1 MTGGAAKSISGI
13 FLRGAQAGSVFV
25 FLPPALVGLPDKL
38 HIESA

>member
-13 FLRGAQAGSVFV
+13 FLGGAQAGSVFP
-25 FLPPALVGLPDKL
+25 PPALVGLPGKL